1 MRIKAEYRHGAYPP
15 LLILNIHNAP
25 HRRVGDGDDRVMW
38 VVVADYRKKLR
49 DACFRAGMII
59 LPLDYPIDLAVTFVD
74 PISPDL
80 GNSFLMLE
88 RCMDGNIVKDDSLIQ
103 AVSMF
108 KMSPNAR
115 EPYKKQPLNLPRF
128 STVKTLA

>member
-1 MRIKAEYRHGAYPP
+1 MRIKAEYRHSAYPP

-25 HRRVGDGDDRVMW
+25 HRRMGENDDRILCAVLT
-38 VVVADYRKKLR
+38 DYRKQLR
-49 DACFRAGMII
+49 EACFRAGLII
-59 LPLDYPIDLAVTFVD
+59 LPIDYPIDLSVSFID
-74 PISPDL
+74 PASPDL

-88 RCMDGNIVKDDSLIQ
+88 RCMDKNIVADDSLIQ
-103 AVSMF
+103 AVTMF

-128 STVKTLA
+128 SIKTVA